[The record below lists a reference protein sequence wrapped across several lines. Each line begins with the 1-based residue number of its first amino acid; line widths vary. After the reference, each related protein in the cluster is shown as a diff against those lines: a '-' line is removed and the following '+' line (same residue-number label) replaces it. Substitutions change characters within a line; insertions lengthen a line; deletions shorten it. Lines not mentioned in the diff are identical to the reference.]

1 MIMINPKKQIN
12 VLLVGYNGANN
23 TGSEA
28 RLQVIIGELRD
39 TFKGKVQITVP
50 TLNERNLRRYLKEES
65 DVKIE
70 PIPPI
75 FFSAIKRLVKESD
88 LVLLVEGS
96 CYMDT
101 WTSALL
107 WAFLYATRC
116 AYNEGIPCV
125 AYAVDSGKLSSFNR
139 YLVKKEASKTDLI
152 ITRTERAAQ
161 ELSKIGVTAPMKVT
175 ADCAFKFNP
184 NKEDEDILQKIWPE
198 AGNKL
203 VGLAAV
209 DFSLWPVVI
218 RPWGK
223 KENLYRWP
231 YYFSRSKSRHKKS
244 DELARG
250 WARQAD
256 NIIEKYGHK
265 IALICMEEVDEP
277 LARDIQD
284 KMENSKDARI
294 LSSSNYNASH
304 ITYILRSLNLLVT
317 SRYHAGVLSL
327 EAAVPQIA
335 LGHDT
340 RLKGLYQE
348 LVIQEYLVDSFSTDL
363 WISLEQKVDD
373 LISNP
378 DKQDEIL
385 KKGFKEH
392 LSRTSMNPEL
402 LKTFLKETGL
412 AGKYDL

>member
-1 MIMINPKKQIN
+1 
-12 VLLVGYNGANN
+12 
-23 TGSEA
+23 
-28 RLQVIIGELRD
+28 
-39 TFKGKVQITVP
+39 
-50 TLNERNLRRYLKEES
+50 
-65 DVKIE
+65 
-70 PIPPI
+70 
-75 FFSAIKRLVKESD
+75 
-88 LVLLVEGS
+88 
-96 CYMDT
+96 
-101 WTSALL
+101 
-107 WAFLYATRC
+107 
-116 AYNEGIPCV
+116 
-125 AYAVDSGKLSSFNR
+125 
-139 YLVKKEASKTDLI
+139 
-152 ITRTERAAQ
+152 
-161 ELSKIGVTAPMKVT
+161 MKVT

-277 LARDIQD
+277 LAHDIQD

-294 LSSSNYNASH
+294 FSSSNYNASH